1 MQLLTPWQGQQV
13 ISDRSA
19 DQLGQEG
26 LPVPQEGLF
35 LQPFDQ
41 QTVSKEIERKSF
53 NRVTFTCNDLRA
65 YTEDHLWLYPTFRG
79 DDTFYCG
86 LTGMWY
92 TVRGSGY
99 QLFDTMEMPH
109 WIISFPVGET
119 LMDERAYVVYCN
131 KLLEAEDEWKK
142 SAYQYRYEQENRKRF
157 ISNI

>member
-1 MQLLTPWQGQQV
+1 MSPSFKHTEMLRL
-13 ISDRSA
+13 
-19 DQLGQEG
+19 QE
-26 LPVPQEGLF
+26 
-35 LQPFDQ
+35 
-41 QTVSKEIERKSF
+41 KSF
-53 NRVTFTCNDLRA
+53 NRMTFTCNDLRA

-92 TVRGSGY
+92 TLRGSGY
-99 QLFDTMEMPH
+99 QLFDTMSLYH

-119 LMDERAYVVYCN
+119 LMDERAYVAYCE
-131 KLLEAEDEWKK
+131 KILEAQEEWQK

>member
-1 MQLLTPWQGQQV
+1 M
-13 ISDRSA
+13 
-19 DQLGQEG
+19 
-26 LPVPQEGLF
+26 PQEGLF

-53 NRVTFTCNDLRA
+53 NRVTFSCNDLRA

-131 KLLEAEDEWKK
+131 KLLEVEDEWRK